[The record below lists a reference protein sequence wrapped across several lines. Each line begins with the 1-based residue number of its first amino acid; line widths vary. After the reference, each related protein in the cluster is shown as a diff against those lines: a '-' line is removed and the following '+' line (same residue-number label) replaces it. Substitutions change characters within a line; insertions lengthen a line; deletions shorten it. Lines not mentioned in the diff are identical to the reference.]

1 MVLLQ
6 ATGLQADSTLRD
18 HDNLS
23 VLLAA
28 SNDEATFTNYTRKV
42 LSSGVTVTVDD
53 SNDWLDV
60 DIADQTWTSAGGTTN
75 NSIGKLLMAYDPDTT
90 SGTDTTIIPVSAHDL
105 VFTTDGSS
113 VVAEIAAGGFLRA
126 A

>member
-1 MVLLQ
+1 
-6 ATGLQADSTLRD
+6 
-18 HDNLS
+18 
-23 VLLAA
+23 
-28 SNDEATFTNYTRKV
+28 V

-75 NSIGKLLMAYDPDTT
+75 NSIGKLLMAYDPDIGA
-90 SGTDTTIIPVSAHDL
+90 GTDTTIIPVSAHDFSF
-105 VFTTDGSS
+105 VTDGSS